1 MNIKPFPTPIHTIWK
16 MGFKFISQ
24 LKVLSLIGSPVMI
37 RARNVIII
45 YGSITEVITVYQE
58 KFGTKNGSLGKPRIH
73 KTLLQ
78 VYPIRTTQTCL
89 LLKT

>member
-1 MNIKPFPTPIHTIWK
+1 
-16 MGFKFISQ
+16 
-24 LKVLSLIGSPVMI
+24 MI
-37 RARNVIII
+37 RAQNVIII

-89 LLKT
+89 LLKI